1 MKSDLVFTLFQI
13 TVSNSEVTASFD
25 TAIEM
30 LQKRTREEPDDDTD
44 SMDYD
49 EEINECEECGF
60 LVNNPEEHQYCEGR
74 GEVTAVRFRSQNVS
88 SDIEDTHCRVNT
100 QINIESHGYQ
110 KVKIITVWSF
120 CGCVWGV

>member
-30 LQKRTREEPDDDTD
+30 LQKRTREEPNYDTD

-60 LVNNPEEHQYCEGR
+60 LVNNPEEHQYCEGL
-74 GEVTAVRFRSQNVS
+74 GVT
-88 SDIEDTHCRVNT
+88 TT
-100 QINIESHGYQ
+100 
-110 KVKIITVWSF
+110 
-120 CGCVWGV
+120 